1 MRGFMLLIL
10 GVLLGLSGGVFAS
23 QIEPSK
29 SFVQDKLAPFLPK
42 APIVEP
48 EQLLPLAIGET
59 HLSAE
64 ALAPF
69 GIEPCFPRQEM
80 TELSERPWLDR
91 EVDAAGLVDLD
102 DLPPSPDLSR
112 YPGLI
117 KIEGMRSMLGTE
129 REHCAAVR
137 IAEHWFLTA
146 AHCIVDLD
154 IRTARPTYD
163 VIAITP
169 SADVRG
175 ADTQVVPLT
184 GALCHG
190 AYGMNRQQYPND
202 IGLFYLNDVT
212 AFESVEIASLETADL
227 SLIPADFRETYIA
240 AWGKN
245 GGTRYLQGGPVT
257 MAEIGEAVIT
267 ADKVGVKGPNVGDSG
282 APLYLETPD
291 GPVVIG
297 TLSQV
302 TQDENEDGDT
312 SIYVRTKS
320 VHDWIQRTIAICEQ
334 DGVYT
339 CLQPEVST
347 SLVNNP

>member
-1 MRGFMLLIL
+1 MRAFLLLIFGL
-10 GVLLGLSGGVFAS
+10 LLGLGGGIFAT
-23 QIEPSK
+23 QVEPSK
-29 SFVQDKLAPFLPK
+29 SFLQDRLEPFLPK
-42 APIVEP
+42 EPIPEP
-48 EQLLPLAIGET
+48 KELLPLAIGET
-59 HLSAE
+59 HLSTE

-69 GIEPCFPRQEM
+69 GIEPCFPRQEI
-80 TELSERPWLDR
+80 TEISERPWLNR
-91 EVDAAGLVDLD
+91 EVGAAGLVELSE
-102 DLPPSPDLSR
+102 LPPSPDLSA

-117 KIEGMRSMLGTE
+117 KIEGMRSQLGTE

-137 IAEHWFLTA
+137 VAEHWFLTA

-169 SADVRG
+169 SADVRS
-175 ADTQVVPLT
+175 AETQVVPLT
-184 GALCHG
+184 GAVCHG

-212 AFESVEIASLETADL
+212 AFEGVEIASLETAALDL
-227 SLIPADFRETYIA
+227 VPADFRETYIA
-240 AWGKN
+240 GWGKN

-267 ADKVGVKGPNVGDSG
+267 ADRVGPKGPNVGDSG
-282 APLYLETPD
+282 APLYLETPE
-291 GPVVIG
+291 GLIVIG

-302 TQDENEDGDT
+302 TQDENEDGYT

-320 VHDWIQRTIAICEQ
+320 VHDWIQRTMAICEQ
-334 DGVYT
+334 DGVYI
-339 CLQPEVST
+339 CLQPDLST